1 MYTMFLYN
9 MLFTYIYKYMYHI
22 SSSRIY
28 IYYVC
33 ITFAKQMKFC
43 ARWSLLICV
52 FSHWRGL
59 KWFPQYEI
67 NIFRSLG
74 WVTWS
79 ETLAGQTVNFD
90 SGELENALTALFLS
104 TRMSWMM
111 MKWRTKRPT
120 RQTKMKWS
128 SLGEKHRK
136 TAQKAWISQMSIYS
150 CVFKD
155 AGCVFHVSMFTL
167 QARVHSKNQVDWRD
181 VCRVRHHGAASHMVS
196 PWFDVG
202 MFTSQG
208 GQLHVRPPGPCY
220 HWARVSH
227 VSVVLSC

>member
-1 MYTMFLYN
+1 
-9 MLFTYIYKYMYHI
+9 MLFTYIYMYHI
-22 SSSRIY
+22 SSSHTYIY
-28 IYYVC
+28 IMSASLSPNKWHSVRNDLYSYV
-33 ITFAKQMKFC
+33 F
-43 ARWSLLICV
+43 

-59 KWFPQYEI
+59 KSFPQYEI

-111 MKWRTKRPT
+111 MKWKTKRPT

-155 AGCVFHVSMFTL
+155 AGCVFHVIMFTL

-202 MFTSQG
+202 IFTSQG